1 MSNLNQT
8 NSLENIE
15 QENTSNIV
23 NLRVDPKESTENKP
37 SKKKNII
44 MIITIIILILIIIG
58 LVIFIVLREKKRDDD
73 DDDKLPN
80 DSTELIPSDTSE
92 DISQPSDS
100 KEPKISDSPVSD
112 STSITPNPIPSDPE
126 TISNFFIINTWDI
139 SSDTI

>member
-58 LVIFIVLREKKRDDD
+58 LVIFIVLREKNHDNDPKD
-73 DDDKLPN
+73 
-80 DSTELIPSDTSE
+80 DSTELITDDSSE

>member
-73 DDDKLPN
+73 DDNKLPN
-80 DSTELIPSDTSE
+80 DSIPSDTSE

-100 KEPKISDSPVSD
+100 KEVPKISDSPVSD